1 MHWASVAAAFG
12 CLFVIGLLDNAR
24 APLFPEVLAG
34 LTLSDAEGAWLFAAA
49 SAGGGAGSLLT
60 RLVLARARPSQALW
74 GGLGVAAA
82 GMHVMGTSRGL
93 PGLVAGSALFGVA
106 FGALSLVQG
115 ALIQRGVPPPQQRR
129 AFSGLHSMYGAASL
143 LAPLLVAAGGRLGLD
158 WRGAL
163 QLLACAPLALVAL
176 TARLGDAPAPAAS
189 TPTAATPAALRGRAL
204 LVCLMAAVYVSAEL
218 AVSTR
223 LPLHLQRLGWSP
235 DEAALGLSAF
245 FACLLAGRVLL
256 GVVRTTRS
264 HRQVLA
270 ASAGASVVL
279 AALGLAVHP
288 ALLCAAGLTMAPF
301 FPTASALVADEFPG
315 AFDRVMSTLLA
326 LVCVCVMLT
335 HAGLGAL
342 SDAFELRRAL
352 WLAPALLLVTLGLVG
367 VSARRP
373 APPPERL

>member
-1 MHWASVAAAFG
+1 MAAAFG

-24 APLFPEVLAG
+24 APLFPDVLSG

-49 SAGGGAGSLLT
+49 SAGGGVGSLLT
-60 RLVLARARPSQALW
+60 RLVLARARPRQAMW
-74 GGLGVAAA
+74 GGLLVAAA
-82 GMHVMGTSRGL
+82 GVHVMGTSRGL
-93 PGLVAGSALFGVA
+93 PGLVVGSALFGVA
-106 FGALSLVQG
+106 FGALSLIQG
-115 ALIQRGVPPPQQRR
+115 ALIQRGVPPAAQRR

-163 QLLACAPLALVAL
+163 QLLACAPLALLAL
-176 TARLGDAPAPAAS
+176 TARLGDPPLAPAADPARAAAPAP
-189 TPTAATPAALRGRAL
+189 PGRAL
-204 LVCLMAAVYVSAEL
+204 LVCLMAAVYVAAEL
-218 AVSTR
+218 SVSTR

-235 DEAALGLSAF
+235 DQAALGLSAF
-245 FACLLAGRVLL
+245 FACLLLGRVLL
-256 GVVRTTRS
+256 GVVRTTRT
-264 HRQVLA
+264 HREVLA
-270 ASAGASVVL
+270 ASAGASFLL
-279 AALGLAVHP
+279 AGLGLAAHP
-288 ALLCAAGLTMAPF
+288 TFLCLTGLTMAPF

-367 VSARRP
+367 ASAAGRP
-373 APPPERL
+373 GPGPGRL